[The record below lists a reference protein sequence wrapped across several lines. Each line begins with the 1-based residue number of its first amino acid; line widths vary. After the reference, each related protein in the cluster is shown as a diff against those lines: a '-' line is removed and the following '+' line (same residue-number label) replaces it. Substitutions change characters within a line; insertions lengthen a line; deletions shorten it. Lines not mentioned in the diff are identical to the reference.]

1 MHVRSKSTE
10 TLLLLYSL
18 AWFSAE
24 VTVGGRTVDRSQA
37 GPKGFFAFMA
47 QIKASVISPKGSHTH
62 TLTHS
67 GSKRIELNWIDLNSD
82 FS

>member
-24 VTVGGRTVDRSQA
+24 VTVGGKTVDRSQA
-37 GPKGFFAFMA
+37 GPKGFFAFTA
-47 QIKASVISPKGSHTH
+47 QIEASVISPKGSHTH
-62 TLTHS
+62 THTHTHS
-67 GSKRIELNWIDLNSD
+67 GLW
-82 FS
+82 